1 MGDTQPGVDLSAEV
15 AQVSDALKSL
25 TASVQAVRSDLDEI
39 RSMPAVKA
47 PEELGGQVGGGLQAR
62 ADEDDSSQYHYL
74 KSMRII
80 SRANGPA
87 REDRYPEG
95 ILGGF
100 CKALFYA
107 QTNIRESVDARKA
120 LEEIYGANPDHPSAK
135 ALGTQ
140 AGVSGAYMIPE
151 QFIPQ
156 LMRIAQQFDV
166 LYGRTMVIPADG
178 GEIVIPALD
187 HSGAWVD
194 GQSNYFGGVTV
205 TWGDDDAATVETQP
219 KFKQI
224 KLKTNAIKARTRVKN
239 SLMMRSAITIDAVV
253 SNLLGQAIGRA
264 RDWALM
270 RGDGVAKPLGFLNS
284 PALIDVGGAAIDF
297 ATLAGMENNVI
308 PERDENYVWA
318 IHTKSRSAIYALQQT
333 NNSLVTFL
341 PDLRGRPQPVLLGR
355 PIAWTDKLPYLNAD
369 VSNRVN
375 LIDPSMIVVAEY
387 QGIAVAI
394 SDQVRFED
402 DETVI
407 RAIMSMDAQPWLTN
421 KIEVAA
427 AEFVSGF
434 ITI

>member
-1 MGDTQPGVDLSAEV
+1 
-15 AQVSDALKSL
+15 
-25 TASVQAVRSDLDEI
+25 
-39 RSMPAVKA
+39 
-47 PEELGGQVGGGLQAR
+47 
-62 ADEDDSSQYHYL
+62 
-74 KSMRII
+74 
-80 SRANGPA
+80 
-87 REDRYPEG
+87 
-95 ILGGF
+95 
-100 CKALFYA
+100 
-107 QTNIRESVDARKA
+107 
-120 LEEIYGANPDHPSAK
+120 
-135 ALGTQ
+135 
-140 AGVSGAYMIPE
+140 
-151 QFIPQ
+151 
-156 LMRIAQQFDV
+156 
-166 LYGRTMVIPADG
+166 
-178 GEIVIPALD
+178 
-187 HSGAWVD
+187 
-194 GQSNYFGGVTV
+194 
-205 TWGDDDAATVETQP
+205 
-219 KFKQI
+219 
-224 KLKTNAIKARTRVKN
+224 
-239 SLMMRSAITIDAVV
+239 
-253 SNLLGQAIGRA
+253 
-264 RDWALM
+264 
-270 RGDGVAKPLGFLNS
+270 
-284 PALIDVGGAAIDF
+284 
-297 ATLAGMENNVI
+297 MENNVI